1 MSFRRDYEIKAG
13 QTLIVDGECKH
24 GPQTVSLPCDHE
36 VFADGPE
43 KPGLPDMPERTGCCG
58 AALDAGGSASGEG
71 VVTADEQAAI
81 QQGIEATIDDAD
93 ALK

>member
-13 QTLIVDGECKH
+13 EKLIVDGECKH

-36 VFADGPE
+36 VFASGPE
-43 KPGLPDMPERTGCCG
+43 KPAFPDMPERTGCCG
-58 AALDAGGSASGEG
+58 ASLSAPGAAAGADTVTSDELAAMQQVVDDNIDA
-71 VVTADEQAAI
+71 AA
-81 QQGIEATIDDAD
+81 